1 MANTEF
7 MRKVIFTFLFFAI
20 VSSASNAQVRVGP
33 FLGYGDELGLW
44 GLGAYSEIAFSEKL
58 SFSPIFTQYFPKS
71 IDNIPRRS
79 VWELNTNLNYYLLR
93 GDAVYLYGLTG
104 LNFTQIKTRTRTATT
119 EDIDK
124 DGNVG
129 VNLGLGTMFRVND
142 LLLPFAEAKYTAGG
156 YSQFTLI
163 FGVKFQLGERSL
175 EDDY

>member
-1 MANTEF
+1 MANREL
-7 MRKVIFTFLFFAI
+7 MRKVIFTFLVFVV

-44 GLGAYSEIAFSEKL
+44 GLGVYSEIAFNEKL

-71 IDNIPRRS
+71 IDNIPRRT

-93 GDAVYLYGLTG
+93 GDVVYLYGLTG
-104 LNFTQIKTRTRTATT
+104 LNFTQIKIRTRTAMT
-119 EDIDK
+119 DDVDR
-124 DGNVG
+124 DGNLG
-129 VNLGLGTMFRVND
+129 VNLGVGTMIGLND

-163 FGVKFQLGERSL
+163 FGVKFQLGERTL
-175 EDDY
+175 EEDY

>member
-1 MANTEF
+1 
-7 MRKVIFTFLFFAI
+7 MRKVIFTFLFFVV

-44 GLGAYSEIAFSEKL
+44 GLGAYTEIAFSEKL

-104 LNFTQIKTRTRTATT
+104 LNFTQIKTRTRTATM

-124 DGNVG
+124 DGNFG
-129 VNLGLGTMFRVND
+129 VNLGLGTMIRVND

-163 FGVKFQLGERSL
+163 FGVKFQLGGRTL

>member
-1 MANTEF
+1 
-7 MRKVIFTFLFFAI
+7 MRKVIFTFLFFVV

-33 FLGYGDELGLW
+33 FLGYGDGLGLW
-44 GLGAYSEIAFSEKL
+44 GLGAYTEIAFSEKL

-71 IDNIPRRS
+71 IDNIPRRT
-79 VWELNTNLNYYLLR
+79 VWELNTNLNYYLVR

-104 LNFTQIKTRTRTATT
+104 LNFTQIKTRTRTATM
-119 EDIDK
+119 EDVDK
-124 DGNVG
+124 DGNFG
-129 VNLGLGTMFRVND
+129 VNLGLGTMFRAND

-163 FGVKFQLGERSL
+163 FGVKFQLGATTL